1 MELFWIVFNFT
12 DSQRNSSGSASS
24 QPQSR
29 PPCCRL
35 RPRCLME
42 KNVWIGSH
50 ATILSGVTIG
60 ENAIVAAGAVVTKD
74 VPAGTVVGG
83 LPAKVIRRLEA
94 EE

>member
-1 MELFWIVFNFT
+1 MEPEHRSDNIP
-12 DSQRNSSGSASS
+12 ASI
-24 QPQSR
+24 R
-29 PPCCRL
+29 V
-35 RPRCLME
+35 E

-50 ATILSGVTIG
+50 VTILSGVTIG

-83 LPAKVIRRLEA
+83 VPAKVIRRLEA